1 MKVFCEN
8 LIRSFA
14 FYLINIHKFIYDVID
29 AHRKFLISLNQTM
42 NVKNKPYENT
52 HKSYIYLQVLIVKL
66 LIAISVDY
74 TTYSF
79 FIKGSHSHMKNNTE
93 YLDTPVTF
101 ERVGILGADF
111 NKLIQWTFYFSRHN
125 NKWV

>member
-1 MKVFCEN
+1 
-8 LIRSFA
+8 
-14 FYLINIHKFIYDVID
+14 
-29 AHRKFLISLNQTM
+29 M
-42 NVKNKPYENT
+42 NVKNKPFESIHT
-52 HKSYIYLQVLIVKL
+52 SKIYLKVLILKL
-66 LIAISVDY
+66 LIAISVYY
-74 TTYSF
+74 TAYSF

-125 NKWV
+125 NKRVEKNLCLYPLNTDHFALI